1 MDLPIRAWA
10 HHIADRRLQRVTDC
24 SVPVNSKGKRR
35 AARADPGTRRSIAAG
50 PLPFVASST
59 VTATPCN
66 TGDKDFATPG
76 SAQPRPVG
84 YQDRT
89 RKRALRPRLS
99 APGRF
104 GPLLRAEAA
113 AHARLD
119 AHRPAHIGA
128 AVSGTATLRKT
139 WSEPCRGWH
148 ILFRRPTGTPTWRW
162 PRRFGGPSIFLPPTR
177 GVETNADKQG
187 CIPTLCA
194 TATGE
199 SETSIHQEPWRT
211 RWRRYEASTP
221 FRGALMEPRLS
232 HRSCSSD

>member
-89 RKRALRPRLS
+89 RKRALRSRLN
-99 APGRF
+99 APGGF
-104 GPLLRAEAA
+104 GPLLRAEVA

-119 AHRPAHIGA
+119 AHRPAHIRA
-128 AVSGTATLRKT
+128 AVSGTATSRKT
-139 WSEPCRGWH
+139 RSEPCRGWH

-162 PRRFGGPSIFLPPTR
+162 RRRWGVRVSFSHRREAWRQTQTNKGAFPRF
-177 GVETNADKQG
+177 V
-187 CIPTLCA
+187 
-194 TATGE
+194 
-199 SETSIHQEPWRT
+199 
-211 RWRRYEASTP
+211 RWRRERARHRYTKNL
-221 FRGALMEPRLS
+221 GARDGAATRQAPRSAGL
-232 HRSCSSD
+232 